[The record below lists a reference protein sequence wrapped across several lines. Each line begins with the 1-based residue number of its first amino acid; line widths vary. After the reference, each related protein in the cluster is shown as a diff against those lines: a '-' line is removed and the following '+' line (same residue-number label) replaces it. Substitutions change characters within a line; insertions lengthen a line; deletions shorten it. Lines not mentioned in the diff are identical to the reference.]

1 MYEGDRARKRSLVD
15 YGFRLPSCF
24 DNRPLTFSEF
34 ESLMPPCIY
43 VSATPGPYEK
53 EKASQIVEQI
63 IRPTGLV
70 DPPLHV
76 LPTAGFVQDLVAR
89 IKERIRRGERVLV
102 TTLTKR
108 MAEDFADYLCTMGLN
123 VRYLHSEIQ
132 TLERVKILQD
142 LRAGNFD
149 VLVGINLLRE
159 GIDLPEVSLV
169 AILDADKEGFL
180 RSQTSLIQIAG
191 RTARHIDGEV
201 ILYADTVTASMQGAI
216 AETERRRKRQIEYN
230 EKHNIKPSS
239 IQKPIKS
246 TFTDEQIMKKSIKV
260 YQKKVEGDV
269 RSLIKELEQ
278 QMKEAALRLAFEEAA
293 ILRDQILS
301 LKEKLKKKAS

>member
-1 MYEGDRARKRSLVD
+1 
-15 YGFRLPSCF
+15 
-24 DNRPLTFSEF
+24 
-34 ESLMPPCIY
+34 MPPCIY
-43 VSATPGPYEK
+43 VSATPGPYER